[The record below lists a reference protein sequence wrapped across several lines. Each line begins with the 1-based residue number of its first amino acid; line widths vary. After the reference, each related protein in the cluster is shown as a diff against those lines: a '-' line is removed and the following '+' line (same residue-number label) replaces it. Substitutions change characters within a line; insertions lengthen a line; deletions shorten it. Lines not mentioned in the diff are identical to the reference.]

1 LSGGLRRSTIAAV
14 KRLPALLLVLLAAGC
29 GGGGGGS
36 TGVAGGSGGDDRPIV
51 GGEEL
56 GKTTN
61 CLIDENWLVQPGDNN
76 IQGTSAAG
84 LNFELTFYPSVED
97 AKKHLGKK
105 RVRVENA
112 VFDYG
117 FQGAQNVGVAASTA
131 VLGTETKTIEHCL
144 AEARR

>member
-1 LSGGLRRSTIAAV
+1 VVRLHGRCTHAASLAVVRQGRPQYDRRREEAAGAPARLARGGLRGRRRRHA
-14 KRLPALLLVLLAAGC
+14 
-29 GGGGGGS
+29 
-36 TGVAGGSGGDDRPIV
+36 
-51 GGEEL
+51 
-56 GKTTN
+56 
-61 CLIDENWLVQPGDNN
+61 

-97 AKKHLGKK
+97 AKAHLGKK
-105 RVRVENA
+105 KVRVENA

-131 VLGTETKTIEHCL
+131 VLGSETKTIEHCL

>member
-1 LSGGLRRSTIAAV
+1 LYGTRGRSTIAAV

-36 TGVAGGSGGDDRPIV
+36 TGAAAGGGDQRPIV
-51 GGEEL
+51 GGKEL

-61 CLIDENWLVQPGDNN
+61 CLIDENWLVQPGDNA

-97 AKKHLGKK
+97 AKAHLGKK
-105 RVRVENA
+105 KVRVENA

-117 FQGAQNVGVAASTA
+117 FQGAQNVDVAASTA
-131 VLGTETKTIEHCL
+131 VLGSETKTIEHCL